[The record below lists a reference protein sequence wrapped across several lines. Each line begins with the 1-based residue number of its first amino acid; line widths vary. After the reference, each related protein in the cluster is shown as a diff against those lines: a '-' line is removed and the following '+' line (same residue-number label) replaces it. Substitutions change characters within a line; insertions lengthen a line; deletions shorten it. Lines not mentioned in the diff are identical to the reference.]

1 MGPKLQALLDLQQV
15 ELQIVDI
22 KRQLARKERAVAAQ
36 QKRLDTLR
44 KELAAEREAVQRAQ
58 VEVDAAD
65 LDLKSRQSH
74 IDRMRERLN
83 TVKTNKEYAATL
95 AELNNEKADVSKLEA
110 RALELMGAVETKKTT
125 LVEREQSEGREIDR
139 LRDLEAQLEQ
149 TRQSFADKLKRLETQ
164 KTRVVEG
171 IDESELKLFERLSE
185 RHDGEALAQIER
197 THPRK
202 DEFLCGGCYMSL
214 SAEIANAVLT
224 RDDLVTCRN
233 CGRIVWMEK
242 GA

>member
-22 KRQLARKERAVAAQ
+22 KRQLARKERAVTAQ

-44 KELAAEREAVQRAQ
+44 RELSAEQEAVKRAQ
-58 VEVDAAD
+58 VDVDAAD
-65 LDLKSRQSH
+65 LDLKTRQGH

-110 RALELMGAVETKKTT
+110 RALELMGAVEGQKEA
-125 LVEREQSEGREIDR
+125 LIVREQSETREIDR
-139 LRDLEAQLEQ
+139 LRDLEAQLDQ

-164 KTRVVEG
+164 KQRVVEG
-171 IDESELKLFERLSE
+171 IEPEELKLFDRLSE
-185 RHDGEALAQIER
+185 RHDGEALAEIER
-197 THPRK
+197 PHPRK

-224 RDDLVTCRN
+224 RDELVTCRN

-242 GA
+242 GT